1 MKEIFKS
8 FFGKILNLVC
18 RIYLTNNIKDFS
30 SGIFNEKTNNKRG
43 FTSRLWSCEFFIEF
57 IYKLYSANYK
67 IKIPYTQKL
76 DEIVSNSKTS
86 PNIGL
91 F

>member
-1 MKEIFKS
+1 MRFYPL
-8 FFGKILNLVC
+8 G
-18 RIYLTNNIKDFS
+18 Y
-30 SGIFNEKTNNKRG
+30 GHG
-43 FTSRLWSCEFFIEF
+43 EFFIEF

-67 IKIPYTQKL
+67 IKEIPYTQKL